1 MITFP
6 EKHILICNNKV
17 DGVHLFLPKSFFSE
31 CNATLAEITILSVAR
46 FSKTL
51 GDSSYNGWLTP
62 VFKNFFFSKW
72 FTSNKW
78 YHKSN

>member
-31 CNATLAEITILSVAR
+31 CNATLASITKLSDTR
-46 FSKTL
+46 FSKT
-51 GDSSYNGWLTP
+51 
-62 VFKNFFFSKW
+62 
-72 FTSNKW
+72 
-78 YHKSN
+78 